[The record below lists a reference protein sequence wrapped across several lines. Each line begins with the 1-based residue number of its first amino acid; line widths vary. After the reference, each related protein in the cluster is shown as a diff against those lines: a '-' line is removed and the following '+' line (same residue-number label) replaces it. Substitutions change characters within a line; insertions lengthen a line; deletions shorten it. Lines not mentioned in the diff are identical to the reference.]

1 MTLDDKTIQIDFSFE
16 VFLENFFVKKIIT
29 KSHYTTKIY
38 FEKSYNKRA
47 LCSIRNYVAICK
59 VQYSMV
65 NEY

>member
-38 FEKSYNKRA
+38 FEKRYNKRA
-47 LCSIRNYVAICK
+47 QSHTLPW
-59 VQYSMV
+59 
-65 NEY
+65 